1 LPLEKLCNLVS
12 LSKSDFL
19 IDTIHTIIL
28 KLNKNTLNDL
38 LESGIISIILNRLI
52 IEFEPF
58 VYREDPEYSNY
69 ISKVFLI
76 FKQIILNCESES
88 NRALTQVLSFY
99 YESIHKMKDDIKNV
113 SNHPRRRY
121 FKFLSYLIN
130 ESCELV
136 LPSYRY
142 FLDLCMSIL
151 NDVDISVRKYGAS
164 IFRNMV
170 SFAPLV
176 RVRVRVGVANQS
188 DNAHSHTIQD
198 IPTIDKS
205 MITY

>member
-1 LPLEKLCNLVS
+1 
-12 LSKSDFL
+12 
-19 IDTIHTIIL
+19 
-28 KLNKNTLNDL
+28 
-38 LESGIISIILNRLI
+38 
-52 IEFEPF
+52 
-58 VYREDPEYSNY
+58 
-69 ISKVFLI
+69 
-76 FKQIILNCESES
+76 
-88 NRALTQVLSFY
+88 
-99 YESIHKMKDDIKNV
+99 
-113 SNHPRRRY
+113 
-121 FKFLSYLIN
+121 
-130 ESCELV
+130 
-136 LPSYRY
+136 
-142 FLDLCMSIL
+142 MSIL

>member
-1 LPLEKLCNLVS
+1 MYIV
-12 LSKSDFL
+12 
-19 IDTIHTIIL
+19 
-28 KLNKNTLNDL
+28 
-38 LESGIISIILNRLI
+38 SIILNRLI
-52 IEFEPF
+52 IEFEQF
-58 VYREDPEYSNY
+58 VYREDAEYSNY

-76 FKQIILNCESES
+76 FKQIILSCES
-88 NRALTQVLSFY
+88 NRVLSQILNFY

-136 LPSYRY
+136 LPSYRH

-151 NDVDISVRKYGAS
+151 NDVDIGVRKYAAT

-176 RVRVRVGVANQS
+176 RNQR
-188 DNAHSHTIQD
+188 DTDTAHNHTIQD

-205 MITY
+205 MIIYIIYFSFKK